1 MSMLGSIEKNR
12 TIARTY
18 GFLILLVL
26 ILLSRYGR
34 PLLEW
39 IFAKLYQFFIE
50 NGVLNIGS

>member
-39 IFAKLYQFFIE
+39 LFAKLYQFFIE
-50 NGVLNIGS
+50 NGVLNIGA

>member
-1 MSMLGSIEKNR
+1 MSMLGSIEKKR

-18 GFLILLVL
+18 GFLILLVF

-50 NGVLNIGS
+50 NGVLNIGA